1 MTMYYSE
8 TNTGEPTITIQV
20 KDAKYTL
27 TQAALAEIM
36 EKNDSLKVELEQS
49 NRMIRS
55 LGWDVREFFE
65 SRQNSSEDEII
76 CTIEDVNEL
85 LLKLNVDPLAKTWS
99 ATVLISATITGIEA
113 VDADAARELIESNI
127 EVNLTEDGDL
137 WVDDIDVSDVHPES

>member
-8 TNTGEPTITIQV
+8 SNGEPFITIQV
-20 KDAKYTL
+20 KEAKYTL
-27 TQAALAEIM
+27 TQAALADII
-36 EKNDSLKVELEQS
+36 EKNDSLKVELEQAQ
-49 NRMIRS
+49 RKIRS

-65 SRQNSSEDEII
+65 SRQNSGENEII

-85 LLKLNVDPLAKTWS
+85 LTSLNVDPLVKTWS

-113 VDADAARELIESNI
+113 VDADAARELIENNI
-127 EVNLTEDGDL
+127 EVNLTEDGDI

>member
-8 TNTGEPTITIQV
+8 NNGEPFITIQV

-27 TQAALAEIM
+27 TQAALAEII

-49 NRMIRS
+49 QRKNRT
-55 LGWDVREFFE
+55 LGWNVREFFE
-65 SRQNSSEDEII
+65 ARQNSGEDEII
-76 CTIEDVNEL
+76 CTLEDVNEL
-85 LLKLNVDPLAKTWS
+85 LTSLNVDPLAKTWS
-99 ATVLISATITGIEA
+99 ATVLITATITGIEA

>member
-1 MTMYYSE
+1 MYYSE

>member
-8 TNTGEPTITIQV
+8 SNGEPFITIQV

-27 TQAALAEIM
+27 TQAALAEII
-36 EKNDSLKVELEQS
+36 EKNESLKVELEQAQ
-49 NRMIRS
+49 RKVRS

-65 SRQNSSEDEII
+65 SRQSSGQDEIT
-76 CTIEDVNEL
+76 CTLEDVNKL
-85 LLKLNVDPLAKTWS
+85 LISLNVDPLVKTWS

-113 VDADAARELIESNI
+113 VDADAARELIENNI
-127 EVNLTEDGDL
+127 EVNLTEDGDI

>member
-8 TNTGEPTITIQV
+8 NNGEPFITIQV

-27 TQAALAEIM
+27 TQAALAEII
-36 EKNDSLKVELEQS
+36 EKNESLKVELEQS

-65 SRQNSSEDEII
+65 SRQNSGEDEII
-76 CTIEDVNEL
+76 CSVEDVNEL
-85 LLKLNVDPLAKTWS
+85 LLKLNVDPLVKTWS

-113 VDADAARELIESNI
+113 VDADAARELIENNI

>member
-65 SRQNSSEDEII
+65 SRQNSGEDEIT

-85 LLKLNVDPLAKTWS
+85 LVKLNVDPLVKTWS

-113 VDADAARELIESNI
+113 VDADAARELIENNI
-127 EVNLTEDGDL
+127 EVNLTEDGDI